1 MVSSLVELSDGY
13 RHFRNKELLWFLAA
27 GNIICNISINLLN
40 VIHNAPYLFPLWLE
54 TFDCSDLIFT

>member
-1 MVSSLVELSDGY
+1 MVSSLVELCQMGTGISGI
-13 RHFRNKELLWFLAA
+13 KLLWFLAA
-27 GNIICNISINLLN
+27 GNTLN